1 MSSETEKKEQQLLL
15 RKRVLVIGQDSSFRE
30 AVIKRSE
37 EEGAIVFGE
46 IEQIDGRVDIIVNLT
61 GRIQETTELLSKAQE
76 GDLVNDGGSIIN
88 LVFDPKAIFR
98 FSPTDKV
105 QDIAIQSGG
114 VSELGKVYAES
125 LGNRRVRV
133 NTLLVGPV
141 DTPDFWGLLRKDI
154 DQKTILATRCLHK
167 IPKAEDISS
176 AVVFFASDKSS
187 YITGTVFPI
196 EDLRK

>member
-15 RKRVLVIGQDSSFRE
+15 SKRVLVIGQDSSFRE

-37 EEGAIVFGE
+37 EEGAVVFGE

-61 GRIQETTELLSKAQE
+61 GRIQETTELLSKVQE

-88 LVFDPKAIFR
+88 LAFDPKAILR
-98 FSPTDKV
+98 FSPIDIV

-141 DTPDFWGLLRKDI
+141 DTPDFSGLLRKDI
-154 DQKTILATRCLHK
+154 DQKTILASRCLHK
-167 IPKAEDISS
+167 IPKSENISS
-176 AVVFFASDKSS
+176 AVVFFASDISS

-196 EDLRK
+196 EDLRT